1 MASAMMKQKPEE
13 VIALR
18 ILLVEDEKMLSDV
31 VAKGLRNAGYAVDV
45 AYDGE
50 EALFEYEVNEYDL
63 IILDLNLPKVDGL
76 DVLRK
81 IRETDGEIK
90 VLILSARTKVED
102 RILGLDEG
110 ANDYLIKP
118 FDFGE
123 LEARIRGLLRRMF
136 VQAPPALSFGNL
148 QVDTN
153 AKKVMIDGTE
163 ITLTRKEY
171 GILEYLLLN
180 KNQVISAEELT
191 EHVWDN
197 EFDPFSNTF
206 RYHIHSLK
214 KKLAMASGTDY
225 IKTVHGQG
233 YMMEETP
240 E

>member
-1 MASAMMKQKPEE
+1 M
-13 VIALR
+13 R

-31 VAKGLRNAGYAVDV
+31 VVKGLRNVGYAVDA

-50 EALFEYEVNEYDL
+50 EALLQYEVNEYDL
-63 IILDLNLPKVDGL
+63 IILDLNLPKIDGL

-81 IRETDGEIK
+81 IRETDGVIK
-90 VLILSARTKVED
+90 VLILSARTKVGD

-123 LEARIRGLLRRMF
+123 LEARIRGLLRREF
-136 VQAPPALSFGNL
+136 VQAPPMLDLNNL
-148 QVDTN
+148 RVDTK
-153 AKKVMIDGTE
+153 AKKVMIDNTVVP
-163 ITLTRKEY
+163 LTRKEY
-171 GILEYLLLN
+171 GILEYLMLH
-180 KNQVISAEELT
+180 KNQVISAEKIT
-191 EHVWDN
+191 EHIWDN
-197 EFDPFSNTF
+197 DFDPFSNTF

-214 KKLAMASGTDY
+214 KKLNMASDTDY

-233 YMMEETP
+233 YMMEETH